1 MENQTWRRQSVTAF
15 FPVKLLGSVV
25 ELINDVSTRNIKTC
39 AFAGIM
45 GARDAGKM
53 DTVAMGGYSSEM
65 QGKMGHQKKEEI
77 MELHIYDG
85 NRWAGRDDIC

>member
-1 MENQTWRRQSVTAF
+1 
-15 FPVKLLGSVV
+15 
-25 ELINDVSTRNIKTC
+25 
-39 AFAGIM
+39 M